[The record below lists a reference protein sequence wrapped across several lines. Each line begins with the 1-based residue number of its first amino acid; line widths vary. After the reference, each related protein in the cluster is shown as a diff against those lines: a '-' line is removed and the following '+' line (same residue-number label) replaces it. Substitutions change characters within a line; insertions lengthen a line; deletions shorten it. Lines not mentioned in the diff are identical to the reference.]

1 VPRVFLPLDP
11 PAFERSFLIW
21 HPSATEPLEKLDSD
35 TLAALKDPPPR
46 EAEPPLTPP
55 PFQ

>member
-11 PAFERSFLIW
+11 PAFEGSFLIW